1 MTTLE
6 QLSQQ
11 LNDVMAADIEKTLN
25 DQGELTIEVPASSI
39 KRVMLNLRDQLGFE
53 QLTDLFGVDYS
64 TYGQAEW
71 QTSSATGTGF
81 SRGCIR
87 PELTNLP
94 DNKRFAVVYQLLSL
108 KHNIRLRVRV
118 FLDADDPRV
127 ASVYQIYNIADWLER
142 EAFDMFG
149 ILFDDHPDLRRILT
163 DYGFVGYPF
172 RKDFPISGHVEM
184 RYDAEAGRVVYEPVE
199 IEPRVGVAR
208 VIRDDNRYGPSEQT
222 EENADV

>member
-1 MTTLE
+1 MTKLTN
-6 QLSQQ
+6 LSQQ
-11 LNDVMAADIEKTLN
+11 LNDALAQDINNMIESH
-25 DQGELTIEVPASSI
+25 GELTIEVSAASI
-39 KRVMLNLRDQLGFE
+39 KKVMLTLRDQLSFE

-71 QTSSATGTGF
+71 QTSSATATGF
-81 SRGCIR
+81 SRGCVR
-87 PELTNLP
+87 PELQDLP
-94 DNKRFAVVYQLLSL
+94 NNQRFAVVYQLLSL

-127 ASVYQIYNIADWLER
+127 PSVHAIYSIADWLER

-184 RYDAEAGRVVYEPVE
+184 RYDAQAQRVVYEPVE

-208 VIRDDNRYGPSEQT
+208 VIRDDNRYGPEETNQEQ
-222 EENADV
+222 ADV